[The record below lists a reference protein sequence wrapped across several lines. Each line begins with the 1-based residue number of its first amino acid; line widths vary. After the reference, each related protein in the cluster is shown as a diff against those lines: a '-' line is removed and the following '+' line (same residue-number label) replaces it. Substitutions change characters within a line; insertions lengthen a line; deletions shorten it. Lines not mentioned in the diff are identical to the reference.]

1 MDTLLKNITTINI
14 NYLNTYNNQYAGNSQ
29 YLSVGANNNVM
40 TLLNG
45 YNGSDYQT
53 GQNTDAFFKLKTL
66 NAANMFSNDGQSY
79 SNFVS
84 TGGLCPLIKVNGSYV
99 QSTLN
104 NLYNDSTLNLFDDIS
119 LIQFL
124 SPNAKTTDNKPS
136 IDLYNGLYAVYNILD
151 SSNLMLLLNGGAI
164 TVNLPNNPTAFNIVF
179 SKNILTITNDTN
191 NYLLGCI
198 NMIINMNDI
207 LKSTNFNLFI
217 FKEFIR
223 LYIYSFNLGIASN
236 IFRTS
241 YDQNVINSIV
251 FNSNLFN
258 FDYLIVSYIILLE
271 QMIYIPDFN
280 IKNDAT
286 PSKINNQL
294 SQINATFKNFKH
306 LKHKIKTNQDY
317 YSTTTTNKSTVSKYE
332 YLSIAFLILIVILS
346 IILETTESSNTKL
359 VFILSTTIVIIATV
373 SYIVINYLYGK
384 SILEKFASGAGIPTA
399 DSGSPTADSGSL
411 TADSGSPTA
420 DSGSPTADSGSL
432 TAHSGSLTADSGSL
446 TAHSGSPTYQFS
458 QISITGTDVNNVANV
473 NINVDYFNSLYNQE
487 SNEWLN
493 RIIMFIDYVDQEN
506 ANGNL
511 STMLTNQQLYYND
524 MMNKMDMQNNKLSST
539 AAIVN
544 NQRYN
549 ADYRMNL
556 YANLTLII
564 AISVILRAA
573 ISSYNTTVPFYIGI
587 LGIILAVISIIIY
600 LIETR
605 QRVRTDPTRL
615 YWYEGKNQKLKNNS
629 N

>member
-124 SPNAKTTDNKPS
+124 SPNAKTTDNKSS

-164 TVNLPNNPTAFNIVF
+164 TVNIPNIPTAFNILF

-280 IKNDAT
+280 IENDAI

-317 YSTTTTNKSTVSKYE
+317 YSTTTTNKSIVSKYE

-359 VFILSTTIVIIATV
+359 VFTLSTIIVIIATV

-399 DSGSPTADSGSL
+399 DSGSPPGGSGSL
-411 TADSGSPTA
+411 PGGSGSPP
-420 DSGSPTADSGSL
+420 GGSGSL
-432 TAHSGSLTADSGSL
+432 PGGSGSLPGGSGSLTADSGSL
-446 TAHSGSPTYQFS
+446 PYQFS

-493 RIIMFIDYVDQEN
+493 RIIMFINYVDQEN

-615 YWYEGKNQKLKNNS
+615 YWYEGKNQKLKNNW